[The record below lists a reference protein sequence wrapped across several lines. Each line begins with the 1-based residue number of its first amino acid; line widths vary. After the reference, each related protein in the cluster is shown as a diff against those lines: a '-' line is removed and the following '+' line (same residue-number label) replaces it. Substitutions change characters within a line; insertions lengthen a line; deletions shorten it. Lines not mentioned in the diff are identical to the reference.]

1 VTLTWR
7 NRALTLASAC
17 IALSLLFSARAF
29 LSESSLTIF
38 ELPLV
43 MSGSIL
49 FAWAAWAADA
59 RMDRTWTTWL
69 LITGTAAGAA
79 DIAHRS
85 RHTEFG
91 GGDLEGG
98 PKRRIILTLAAFRG
112 KEQVLH
118 RFTGGC

>member
-69 LITGTAAGAA
+69 LITGTAASLLVLALLLAFPNGDPVQRILLTGAA
-79 DIAHRS
+79 
-85 RHTEFG
+85 T
-91 GGDLEGG
+91 LN
-98 PKRRIILTLAAFRG
+98 LAAAILKAARSG
-112 KEQVLH
+112 ESS
-118 RFTGGC
+118 